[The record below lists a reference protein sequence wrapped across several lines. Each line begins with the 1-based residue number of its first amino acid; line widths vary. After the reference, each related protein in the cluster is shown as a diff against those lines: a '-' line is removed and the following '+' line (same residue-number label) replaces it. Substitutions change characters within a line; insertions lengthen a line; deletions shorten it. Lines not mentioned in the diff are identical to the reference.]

1 MSRIGSDTKFDV
13 RYPNGILQFGGVMKI
28 QESKNEIKN
37 SNKDYEKKILISR
50 NNLNIIKFN
59 SWIKIKEKEVRAQ
72 EN

>member
-1 MSRIGSDTKFDV
+1 
-13 RYPNGILQFGGVMKI
+13 MKI